1 MKRLNSLFTV
11 AMLAVSMV
19 VVSLAATSCSNDD
32 DNNNGG
38 GESSILGTW
47 SGRNDESLNT
57 LTFKKDGTGTWVS
70 QDYDSFW
77 GTETETGTFSY
88 EMIDESTGTFTI
100 KLYYSDSELEIEH
113 YNFRIEGKKMYVHPL
128 DWGYSAELI
137 LHKK

>member
-1 MKRLNSLFTV
+1 MQQMHHMIYCATALKRRTFVSDFKNQKSNSINSIKFKNMKRLNSLFTV

-47 SGRNDESLNT
+47 SGRNGESLNT

-88 EMIDESTGTFTI
+88 EMIDESTGTF
-100 KLYYSDSELEIEH
+100 
-113 YNFRIEGKKMYVHPL
+113 
-128 DWGYSAELI
+128 
-137 LHKK
+137 